1 MSDEDLRHDEGR
13 LGREFLA
20 AFNEIE
26 QHLRRALQR
35 SRGVPLSKMLD
46 DYAERY
52 RLPPE
57 HLHALKIFAGLRN
70 TISHGNYYGGRPI
83 ADPVAQTVDQIS
95 RLRDLIVR
103 PPLAT
108 ECLEG
113 REIAVT
119 APHSPI
125 SGVLDV
131 IRVHDYSQIPVY
143 RGGAYFGLLTTNCI
157 ARWLADRLASTS
169 TFGDVNVEEIMRF
182 AERDDRAKHIRRS
195 TTAAEASDYLL
206 TPATDG
212 SRPRALIVTDTGA
225 SEEPPVAVIVD
236 YDLPALHFALSLPG

>member
-1 MSDEDLRHDEGR
+1 VTDEAPRHDEGR

-35 SRGVPLSKMLD
+35 SRGVPLNKMLD
-46 DYAERY
+46 EYAERTS
-52 RLPPE
+52 LPPE
-57 HLHALKIFAGLRN
+57 HLRALKVFSGLRN
-70 TISHGNYYGGRPI
+70 TICHGNYYGGRPI
-83 ADPVAQTVDQIS
+83 ADPVAQIVEQIN
-95 RLRDLIVR
+95 RLRDLIVS

-113 REIAVT
+113 REMAVT

-143 RGGAYFGLLTTNCI
+143 GGSAYVGLLTTNCI

-169 TFGDVNVEEIMRF
+169 TLGDVNVEEIMRF
-182 AERDDRAKHIRRS
+182 AERDDRAQHIRRS

-206 TPATDG
+206 TPAADG
-212 SRPRALIVTDTGA
+212 SRPRALVVTDTGA
-225 SEEPPVAVIVD
+225 TDEPPIAVIVD
-236 YDLPALHFALSLPG
+236 YDLPALNAALSLPC